1 MKNISIILL
10 FFTYINVILLSI
22 ILGIM
27 FYPISYGSLGNET
40 NNPGMAL
47 YYFIILILFTVFMIF
62 LLRKKLEI
70 VLKGIYFFVIG
81 IILFF
86 ISTALIS
93 LLPIDPLIII
103 FLSLFISISV
113 PIFIWI
119 RPSWIAIDILG
130 LFTSSGAAA
139 LIGTSLGIIPIIVLM
154 VILIFY
160 DIFAVLISKHMVTL
174 AEGTIKTGLPALF
187 IFPEE
192 EKIYV
197 KEIYE
202 NGKKNA
208 FFMGFGDAAIPSMLV
223 VSSLINYS
231 FISTIFTF
239 LGLVISL
246 FILFHFLGKNRPL
259 PGLPFLNTG
268 ALVGFF
274 ISLLILRYI

>member
-1 MKNISIILL
+1 
-10 FFTYINVILLSI
+10 
-22 ILGIM
+22 
-27 FYPISYGSLGNET
+27 
-40 NNPGMAL
+40 
-47 YYFIILILFTVFMIF
+47 
-62 LLRKKLEI
+62 
-70 VLKGIYFFVIG
+70 
-81 IILFF
+81 
-86 ISTALIS
+86 
-93 LLPIDPLIII
+93 
-103 FLSLFISISV
+103 
-113 PIFIWI
+113 
-119 RPSWIAIDILG
+119 
-130 LFTSSGAAA
+130 
-139 LIGTSLGIIPIIVLM
+139 
-154 VILIFY
+154 ILIFY